1 MCDGTYGTGNLGRH
15 ILNCFRF
22 IVWGDITIA
31 TDGYLFL
38 IAHLQQLVP
47 SERALNFYFI
57 PPPHSGVVLCEK
69 IYILLSE

>member
-1 MCDGTYGTGNLGRH
+1 M
-15 ILNCFRF
+15 
-22 IVWGDITIA
+22 
-31 TDGYLFL
+31 DGYLFL

-69 IYILLSE
+69 IYILLSEWDTEKKLFSMTLDNASAHVFIDMLKG